1 MNHAPGTSVGPALL
15 IALLAHFALPS
26 AIAWAQEVQ
35 ASVLIETAGQT
46 PVSMDYWATERGV
59 RIDIAQ
65 PQQMS
70 IVWISGPPPKMLVV
84 QHANRRYIE
93 INEQMFQMMQQMMQ
107 SVSGGDGSTGGS
119 GITLES
125 LGFEPTGQT
134 QTIGPWSAAEVRITG
149 VEAGQDGI
157 LWITSD
163 VETGLFDLLTRMAE
177 PLDAMQLPMLGG
189 GNTGPQ
195 RLMQFRQMGTAAGLP
210 EGAVVRLTAID
221 QTGTTEITLQS
232 LNRGPFPEDPLA
244 PPPGYEPTQMPGV
257 AFPE

>member
-93 INEQMFQMMQQMMQ
+93 INEQMFQMMRDLREQNVLERLFQNLSQ
-107 SVSGGDGSTGGS
+107 ERALTDEISARLEYRYTDLGSDGGEFDQHQALV
-119 GITLES
+119 GIS
-125 LGFEPTGQT
+125 YNF
-134 QTIGPWSAAEVRITG
+134 
-149 VEAGQDGI
+149 
-157 LWITSD
+157 
-163 VETGLFDLLTRMAE
+163 
-177 PLDAMQLPMLGG
+177 
-189 GNTGPQ
+189 
-195 RLMQFRQMGTAAGLP
+195 
-210 EGAVVRLTAID
+210 
-221 QTGTTEITLQS
+221 
-232 LNRGPFPEDPLA
+232 
-244 PPPGYEPTQMPGV
+244 
-257 AFPE
+257 